1 MAAYKQFNAQ
11 DIIVSPLEVN
21 KSFTFAGDFE
31 LSASNV
37 DVNRFLGKN
46 TNFTASNNNE
56 TGFNLGGLVLSQSSV
71 YDSIQQLYYSNFQ
84 SQSFG
89 DDALTAS
96 VLLGSDASGDVLIGP
111 NGSNGRYVNYLQ
123 STLTQSRFFP
133 TGSNEDV
140 LVFSIPSKLFGD
152 YIQPESF
159 ELYLAYEEFS
169 ENQLVTDDGNGNLLS
184 ASINVGNIIYTHG
197 MVILTQQDWVEG
209 IADLQNLYDANGDT
223 TSITCSFSSSYTIYE
238 TQYKCTIEE
247 SEFGFSQ
254 NPSII
259 SGSFAILDEENNVF
273 TSSGVPYDF
282 VTGSYFS
289 PYVTTVGMYNND
301 HELLAV
307 GKLAQPLPISQTTD
321 TTILI
326 NIDR

>member
-1 MAAYKQFNAQ
+1 MAAFKQFNAQ

-21 KSFTFAGDFE
+21 KSFTFAGDGE
-31 LSASNV
+31 LSASNA

-46 TNFTASNNNE
+46 INFTASTNQS
-56 TGFNLGGLVLSQSSV
+56 TGFNSGGLILSQSSIYNSV
-71 YDSIQQLYYSNFQ
+71 KELYYSNFLT
-84 SQSFG
+84 SSYG
-89 DDALTAS
+89 DDAITAS
-96 VLLGSDASGDVLIGP
+96 VSLGSEASGDVLIGP

-123 STLTQSRFFP
+123 STLTQSRYFP
-133 TGSNEDV
+133 TGSNENV
-140 LVFSIPSKLFGD
+140 LVFSIPSKLYGD

-159 ELYLAYEEFS
+159 VLNLNNDSDEWLNTTEI
-169 ENQLVTDDGNGNLLS
+169 TDDGEGNLLS
-184 ASINVGNIIYTHG
+184 ASINVGQIIYPHG
-197 MVILTQQDWVEG
+197 MVIITQQDWG
-209 IADLQNLYDANGDT
+209 ALDLEKAYYGSQ
-223 TSITCSFSSSYTIYE
+223 ITASFSSSYTIYE
-238 TQYKCTIEE
+238 TQYKCTIGE

-259 SGSFAILDEENNVF
+259 SSSLTGNEN

-282 VTGSYFS
+282 ATGSYFS

-307 GKLAQPLPISQTTD
+307 GKLAQPLPTSQTTD
-321 TTILI
+321 TTILV

>member
-159 ELYLAYEEFS
+159 ELYLAYDEFS

-197 MVILTQQDWVEG
+197 MVILTQQNWGDG
-209 IADLQNLYDANGDT
+209 SADLENLYDAESVD
-223 TSITCSFSSSYTIYE
+223 ITCSFSSSYTIYE

-259 SGSFAILDEENNVF
+259 SSSLTGNEN

-282 VTGSYFS
+282 ATGSYFS
-289 PYVTTVGMYNND
+289 PYVTTIGMYNNN

-307 GKLAQPLPISQTTD
+307 GKLAQPLPTSQTTD

>member
-1 MAAYKQFNAQ
+1 MAAFKQFNSQ

-21 KSFTFAGDFE
+21 KSFTFKGDGK
-31 LSASNV
+31 LSASNA

-46 TNFTASNNNE
+46 INFTASTNYQ
-56 TGFNLGGLVLSQSSV
+56 TGFNSDSLILSQSSI
-71 YDSIQQLYYSNFQ
+71 YDSVKELYYSNYLT
-84 SQSFG
+84 SSFG
-89 DDALTAS
+89 DDAITAS
-96 VLLGSDASGDVLIGP
+96 VLLGSEPSGDVLIGP

-123 STLTQSRFFP
+123 SSLTQSRYFP
-133 TGSNEDV
+133 TGSGENI

-159 ELYLAYEEFS
+159 VLNLNNDNSSWLTTAEI
-169 ENQLVTDDGNGNLLS
+169 TDDGEGNLIS
-184 ASINVGNIIYTHG
+184 ASINIGQIFYPHG
-197 MVILTQQDWVEG
+197 IAVITQQDFEG
-209 IADLQNLYDANGDT
+209 NNLENAYSG
-223 TSITCSFSSSYTIYE
+223 SQISCSFSSSYTIYE
-238 TQYKCTIEE
+238 TQYKCTIDET
-247 SEFGFSQ
+247 EFNFSQ

-259 SGSFAILDEENNVF
+259 SSSLTGNEN

-282 VTGSYFS
+282 ATGSYFS
-289 PYVTTVGMYNND
+289 PYVTTVGMYNDD

-307 GKLAQPLPISQTTD
+307 GKLAQPLPTSQTTD

>member
-21 KSFTFAGDFE
+21 KSFTFAGDYE

-46 TNFTASNNNE
+46 TNFTASNNYE
-56 TGFNLGGLVLSQSSV
+56 TGFNSGSLILSQSSV

-89 DDALTAS
+89 DDAITAS

-123 STLTQSRFFP
+123 STLTQSRYFP
-133 TGSNEDV
+133 TGSNRSV

-159 ELYLAYEEFS
+159 ELYLAYDEWS

-197 MVILTQQDWVEG
+197 MVILTQQEWGEG
-209 IADLQNLYDANGDT
+209 SADLENIYDAESVD
-223 TSITCSFSSSYTIYE
+223 ITCSFSSSYTIYE
-238 TQYKCTIEE
+238 TQYKCTIGE

-282 VTGSYFS
+282 ATGSYFS

-307 GKLAQPLPISQTTD
+307 GKLAQPLPTSQTTD

>member
-1 MAAYKQFNAQ
+1 MAAFKQFNAQ

-21 KSFTFAGDFE
+21 KSFTFAGDGE
-31 LSASNV
+31 LSASNA

-46 TNFTASNNNE
+46 INFTASTNQS
-56 TGFNLGGLVLSQSSV
+56 TGFNSGGLILSQSSI
-71 YDSIQQLYYSNFQ
+71 YDSVKELYYSNFLT
-84 SQSFG
+84 SSYG
-89 DDALTAS
+89 DDAITAS
-96 VLLGSDASGDVLIGP
+96 VSLGSEASGDVLIGP

-123 STLTQSRFFP
+123 STLTQSRYFP
-133 TGSNEDV
+133 TGSNEEV
-140 LVFSIPSKLFGD
+140 LVFSIPSKLYGD

-159 ELYLAYEEFS
+159 VLNLNNDSDEWLNTTEI
-169 ENQLVTDDGNGNLLS
+169 TDDGEGNLLS
-184 ASINVGNIIYTHG
+184 ASINVGQIIYPHG
-197 MVILTQQDWVEG
+197 MVIITQQDWG
-209 IADLQNLYDANGDT
+209 ALNLEKAYSG
-223 TSITCSFSSSYTIYE
+223 SQITASFSSSYTIYE
-238 TQYKCTIEE
+238 TQYKCTIGE

-259 SGSFAILDEENNVF
+259 SSSLTGNEN

-282 VTGSYFS
+282 ATGSYFS

-307 GKLAQPLPISQTTD
+307 GKLAQPLPTSQTTD